1 MRGSSSASTATAS
14 TRRRRRARSW
24 TASSRRVRTWR
35 SAPGSS
41 TRGGYRSTR
50 IRRGGIRWLSFL
62 LRVLGGLHITDP
74 TSGLRAFGTRAL
86 ALLCEVYPDEYP
98 EPESNLL
105 LGRAGLR
112 LVEVPVKMRARDGGQ
127 SSLGGWTAIYYPVK
141 VTFALVVEALRRP
154 AR

>member
-1 MRGSSSASTATAS
+1 MDCA
-14 TRRRRRARSW
+14 RRI
-24 TASSRRVRTWR
+24 
-35 SAPGSS
+35 
-41 TRGGYRSTR
+41 Y
-50 IRRGGIRWLSFL
+50 
-62 LRVLGGLHITDP
+62 
-74 TSGLRAFGTRAL
+74 
-86 ALLCEVYPDEYP
+86 EYP

-112 LVEVPVKMRARDGGQ
+112 LVEVPVKMRARDGGH